1 MLVEPRQ
8 VRIKWD
14 LPCWYWNNIINN
26 LQLIWCKEHNNMAV
40 VFMLD
45 LWKSIDLVFGVYKP
59 GQLHITGVHKT
70 MDPPSTFPGDHAF
83 LHSWN
88 DFSTHGIPMFG
99 VSSHVSSKSNWFFK
113 GLLNGFTAHSDRV
126 GSDPHMKDNILIL
139 LFLVS
144 AWGEVDYAPLLE
156 EVEIGWTIW
165 IPMRILIIWGNHI
178 YCMII
183 VYQCISTIKIILR
196 ILYTI

>member
-99 VSSHVSSKSNWFFK
+99 VSSHVSSKSNWFFLRFIK
-113 GLLNGFTAHSDRV
+113 WIYSPFRPSRLRPSHEGQYPHPAVLSLGLRRGWLCPVVGRGWNRLNHLDTNENT
-126 GSDPHMKDNILIL
+126 DNMGQSYL
-139 LFLVS
+139 LYDHCVS
-144 AWGEVDYAPLLE
+144 
-156 EVEIGWTIW
+156 
-165 IPMRILIIWGNHI
+165 
-178 YCMII
+178 
-183 VYQCISTIKIILR
+183 VYQ
-196 ILYTI
+196 YN